1 MEYEWDEA
9 KREANLA
16 RHGLDFALAT
26 DFDWSQAVVLP
37 DTREN
42 YGEQRY
48 VALAPIRERVHVMAF
63 TPRNARVRIIGLRK
77 ANLREQ
83 KRYEQEARSH

>member
-1 MEYEWDEA
+1 
-9 KREANLA
+9 
-16 RHGLDFALAT
+16 LDFALAT

-48 VALAPIRERVHVMAF
+48 VALAPIRERVHVMVF
-63 TPRNARVRIIGLRK
+63 TP
-77 ANLREQ
+77 
-83 KRYEQEARSH
+83 